1 MSASKR
7 RTKFELRGRCSC
19 MVRVPATQACTS
31 VHHQTI
37 RQSGLR
43 YPTQH
48 LSFSTRQPAIPLDL
62 AISHCGYH
70 IFRSNSGQVI
80 CFCATASFPA
90 SSRLLV
96 FILLWTSFVKH
107 SFKSYLSR
115 GTRLRMW
122 QVDAAAVAH
131 VLFIAV
137 VTVCAVLLTLHFNTR
152 TNSRYFKLLDGLHD
166 ACILRFLCTALPPP
180 FLCPFHTCINE
191 CGLRHVSSL
200 NPMLYRRSL
209 PPAGVH
215 TRSLPRKIILI
226 RHAESQGNVDAT
238 EYAKTPDSEVPLV
251 RLHCSTWDVTGIDI
265 DAGVVS
271 AGTPDPP
278 INYTH

>member
-1 MSASKR
+1 MSAFKR

-19 MVRVPATQACTS
+19 MVRVPATQAWTS

-70 IFRSNSGQVI
+70 IFRSNSVGQVI
-80 CFCATASFPA
+80 CICATASFPA

-96 FILLWTSFVKH
+96 FILLWTLFVKH
-107 SFKSYLSR
+107 SFKSYLSAQNAPAHVAGGR
-115 GTRLRMW
+115 SGGRTCAVHCGSDSMRSAANSSFQYQNKQQVLQIARWFTRCLHS
-122 QVDAAAVAH
+122 QIFLHSAAVA
-131 VLFIAV
+131 
-137 VTVCAVLLTLHFNTR
+137 
-152 TNSRYFKLLDGLHD
+152 
-166 ACILRFLCTALPPP
+166 ILMPLSY
-180 FLCPFHTCINE
+180 I

-251 RLHCSTWDVTGIDI
+251 RLHCNTWDVAGIDI